1 MGSVN
6 ITRIDPKYWLDEY
19 GEYLKKFAYS
29 KVQNKEQVE
38 DLVQDTLLTGIQ
50 TLERF
55 EGRSTIKTWLTSILK
70 FKIMGYYRSGLRE
83 VPLSKLQSLE
93 ESSEHFLDTLNAE
106 QHRPSFKFQGT
117 IPSAEDDFYG
127 SQILVEI
134 NECLR
139 VLKPKYQQVF
149 ELGEIQ
155 KMKVDEISL
164 KLGLTYSNIW
174 VIQHRVRGILKK
186 HLQKKFEY

>member
-6 ITRIDPKYWLDEY
+6 ITCIDPKFWLDEY
-19 GEYLKKFAYS
+19 GDYLKKHAYS

-38 DLVQDTLLTGIQ
+38 DLVQETLLTGIQ

-83 VPLSKLQSLE
+83 VPLSRLQTLE
-93 ESSEHFLDTLNAE
+93 EGEENFLDTLE
-106 QHRPSFKFQGT
+106 SKQHRPNFKFQGS
-117 IPSAEDDFYG
+117 ISSAEDDLYG
-127 SQILVEI
+127 NQILVEI
-134 NECLR
+134 NECLKS
-139 VLKPKYQQVF
+139 LKPKYKQVF
-149 ELGEIQ
+149 ELGEVK

-164 KLGLTYSNIW
+164 RLGLSCSNIW

-186 HLQKKFEY
+186 QLQKKFQY